1 MAWAMPVDSGGGRVL
16 PHLMRSLSLGRRY
29 GVSLREAIR
38 RIDGSF
44 ENAEIYLVG
53 VEVPA
58 YFALVPDTSRW
69 ALLWQ
74 VWM

>member
-1 MAWAMPVDSGGGRVL
+1 M
-16 PHLMRSLSLGRRY
+16 
-29 GVSLREAIR
+29 REAIR